1 MLGTAKSDL
10 SCSSCST
17 IAVGLLSG
25 QALTEGPQ
33 SLQLFCEGFCL
44 GLGTKYGVVQGAVL
58 CKMIRCLSFD
68 CIPWRLRARPDL
80 SLHTWW
86 LLCPGISLH
95 AYYLSSCIAF
105 QKQDIFFPE
114 KEWNRYLFYENKHD
128 FSVCVLRRNKR
139 AAANS
144 QASDSISYLKQLCWC
159 LQPAMCSFQQ
169 LHGINRSHSLLSL
182 N

>member
-1 MLGTAKSDL
+1 MEQSTARTLTVPEGKKKDPFLMLGTAKSDL

-68 CIPWRLRARPDL
+68 CIP
-80 SLHTWW
+80 
-86 LLCPGISLH
+86 
-95 AYYLSSCIAF
+95 
-105 QKQDIFFPE
+105 
-114 KEWNRYLFYENKHD
+114 
-128 FSVCVLRRNKR
+128 
-139 AAANS
+139 
-144 QASDSISYLKQLCWC
+144 
-159 LQPAMCSFQQ
+159 
-169 LHGINRSHSLLSL
+169 
-182 N
+182 